1 MNAGWCRDSDARKIC
16 EVGTSMPGISPLLA
30 VVLALALPTSGIQ
43 NRRRGAIP
51 RNHAPRIIS
60 FTVSE
65 SIFNLCPFFTPNLCN
80 SGTVRLKVEATDP
93 ENDALR
99 YKYSVSAGT
108 VEEYGPE
115 ASWDLSRGPV
125 GIQTT
130 TVEVTDSRG
139 RKSSSTITVKVVEC
153 STCDPP
159 RPYIRLN
166 CPASITQGD
175 TAEFTASV
183 MPAEEQSP
191 DLKYL
196 WSHSHGE
203 REAGQEGATLRIKA
217 IGAPGQVI
225 SVTVTILGLDPATNR
240 VYTCRSTIEK
250 KSF

>member
-1 MNAGWCRDSDARKIC
+1 ML
-16 EVGTSMPGISPLLA
+16 GISPLFV
-30 VVLALALPTSGIQ
+30 VVLALTLQASGIQ

-51 RNHAPRIIS
+51 RNRAPRIIS
-60 FTVSE
+60 FTASE
-65 SIFNLCPFFTPNLCN
+65 SIFNSCPFFIPSLCN
-80 SGTVRLKVEATDP
+80 PGTIRLKVEATDP
-93 ENDALR
+93 ENDALS

-115 ASWDLSRGPV
+115 ASWDLTRSPV

-130 TVEVTDSRG
+130 TVEVTDTRG
-139 RKSSSTITVKVVEC
+139 RKSSSTITIKVVEC
-153 STCDPP
+153 GTCDPP
-159 RPYIRLN
+159 RPYIKLT

-183 MPAEEQSP
+183 TPAEQLT

-217 IGAPGQVI
+217 NGAPGQVI
-225 SVTVTILGLDPATNR
+225 SATVTILGLDPVSNR
-240 VYTCRSTIEK
+240 VHTCRSTIEK